1 MAWIETLDES
11 EWLSD
16 GTIRRQVADPRTGQI
31 DNIISVHSIDEGS
44 LKAHLQLYMQAM
56 KSTPTL
62 PKVER
67 EIIAV
72 IVSRENGCQY

>member
-1 MAWIETLDES
+1 MAWIEILDEA
-11 EWLSD
+11 EWLTD
-16 GTIRRQVADPRTGQI
+16 DNVRQQVADPRTGQI
-31 DNIISVHSIDEGS
+31 DNIISVHSIDDGS

-62 PKVER
+62 PRVER

-72 IVSRENGCQY
+72 IVSKENGCHY

>member
-1 MAWIETLDES
+1 MAWIETREES

-16 GTIRRQVADPRTGQI
+16 DALRRQVADPRTGQI
-31 DNIISVHSIDEGS
+31 DNIIRVHSIDERS

-72 IVSRENGCQY
+72 VVSKENGCHY